1 MFTLKNV
8 YLIHALKVID
18 SHEVLVRALASSV
31 DLDISRMASA
41 SSSSQLLYFMIVQFL
56 GPLKSFLMRSGLLI
70 PAELKAIVQLQQVIV
85 NRSQKVLH
93 ASGGNASG
101 RIDGDGRSARI
112 HPENALQRW
121 RIKIG
126 SF

>member
-1 MFTLKNV
+1 MYNNDSCKLNVTLKNV
-8 YLIHALKVID
+8 YLIHALKMID
-18 SHEVLVRALASSV
+18 SHEILVRGLASSV

-70 PAELKAIVQLQQVIV
+70 SAELKAIVQLQQVIV

-93 ASGGNASG
+93 ASGGNAAG
-101 RIDGDGRSARI
+101 RVDGDG
-112 HPENALQRW
+112 
-121 RIKIG
+121 
-126 SF
+126 